1 MIVYLKFMY
10 FCLKIFS
17 LSSYSFT
24 YHPIEKLHDTIP
36 EIIPGIE
43 KVVTV
48 HYDAS
53 RKLIF
58 GILTEKGNKGYT
70 TKSLNIETSLPIL
83 QRYMEEKNRYDWYA
97 RSNLPFEIDVKEKN
111 PKITIFSELQNI
123 VLLVRIP
130 DETNTLNDLVFL
142 YLNENPSNFGVTNS
156 INPLTTDNKSI
167 IAFLMHN
174 TLRTIVEL
182 QRNDRKALATNN
194 SRTRHVIDRAESLRY
209 ETRRTNENYGL
220 SLVKLCQQYLRN
232 FSEKY
237 RKKYTLSAAA
247 LDKIKSYKGDLK
259 DLENIIEESVSYINS
274 LYLDGTEDIEVLEW
288 HMQFTNPIQ
297 QDKSQEIPEKYYD
310 KYAKAASVLDKLE
323 NAALVAISQHL
334 KLTGT
339 NVGKSC
345 PVPISAPAIS
355 DILYNHKSKINSLL
369 KLYPDKWETIRNN
382 FRPLMNVM
390 KDNKN

>member
-1 MIVYLKFMY
+1 M
-10 FCLKIFS
+10 S
-17 LSSYSFT
+17 NYSFT

-43 KVVTV
+43 KIVTV
-48 HYDAS
+48 HYDSS
-53 RKLIF
+53 RKLIL
-58 GILTEKGNKGYT
+58 GILTEKENKGYS
-70 TKSLNIETSLPIL
+70 TKHLNIETILPTL

-97 RSNLPFEIDVKEKN
+97 RGNLPFEIDIKDKN

-130 DETNTLNDLVFL
+130 DETNTFNDLVFL

-174 TLRTIVEL
+174 TLRTIVTS

-194 SRTRHVIDRAESLRY
+194 SRTRHVIDRAESLRF
-209 ETRRTNENYGL
+209 EMQRTNENYGL
-220 SLVKLCQQYLRN
+220 SLVKLCQQHLKN
-232 FSEKY
+232 LSDKY
-237 RKKYTLSAAA
+237 RRKYTLSAAA
-247 LDKIKSYKGDLK
+247 LDKIKTYKGDLK
-259 DLENIIEESVSYINS
+259 DLEKIIEESVSYING
-274 LYLDGTEDIEVLEW
+274 LYLDNTEDIEVLEW
-288 HMQFTNPIQ
+288 HMQFDQSVQ
-297 QDKSQEIPEKYYD
+297 QVKNQEIPEMHYD

-323 NAALVAISQHL
+323 NAALVAISQQM

-355 DILYNHKSKINSLL
+355 DILYNHKSKINNLL

-382 FRPLMNVM
+382 FRPLKNVM
-390 KDNKN
+390 KENKG